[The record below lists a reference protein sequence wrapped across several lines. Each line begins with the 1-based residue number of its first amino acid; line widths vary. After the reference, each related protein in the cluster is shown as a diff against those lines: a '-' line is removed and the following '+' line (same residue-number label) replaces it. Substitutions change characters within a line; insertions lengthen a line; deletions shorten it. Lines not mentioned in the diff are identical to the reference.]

1 MSDSEME
8 AKDAKWK
15 SIAGLALMNVYDPEK
30 QSTKFDDLVLVAG
43 TALQCV
49 KCVPNISCLWRSP
62 RETFF
67 LTSLVLCLIMSKKAL
82 ISSHSH

>member
-1 MSDSEME
+1 ME

-30 QSTKFDDLVLVAG
+30 QITKFDDLLLVAD
-43 TALQCV
+43 TALQYINLHQTIRV
-49 KCVPNISCLWRSP
+49 YGGLLENH
-62 RETFF
+62 F
-67 LTSLVLCLIMSKKAL
+67 LFTSLILCLTMSKKAL